1 MKINFDKI
9 VIHQEREWILN
20 LLTNLL
26 QCKICMNLLND
37 PYDCIHCNQT
47 FCKKCIKNYIN
58 TNKKC
63 PYDIYF
69 KNSPKQPNIQK
80 EKVQFNIKPSSANI
94 TKIINSLKIYCKYR
108 KNGCNSELSIEQVK
122 DHENNCLFKNQKL
135 IKTKILEEEKE
146 KNNNLNKDKDE
157 NFVSELL
164 LKKIEDKCINKELS
178 KYKTQDSCVS
188 FRKLDDFDNN
198 SLILSPK
205 DNCSNSPKRTHSS
218 NNTLIF
224 KLNEKIDSIYNIIKS
239 ERNYNSYNIN
249 NNNNNNNNI
258 TNTESNQFESFEY
271 DPQST
276 PKLGC
281 KNNKKNYI
289 SNQNSNSKSSSNNV
303 HIQKLLYDM
312 QNLINKVQD
321 IERLIQSN
329 NSFQKQ
335 NYSIQSEENN
345 ISSPT
350 SSYASTHYNTTSNSA
365 YSSCIDIKKKLNEKI
380 NKPFKNNLAK
390 QPIKNSIYN
399 YSGRNNNMNKIL
411 YKKNT
416 TKENSDKLNS
426 SSHII
431 NNSLDNYEEVKEIF
445 EKVIDEKIE
454 GIKKY
459 IDEKCLEELKKFYMD
474 ITLDNTNLFAQKFD
488 ELHDV
493 ICPNK
498 K

>member
-1 MKINFDKI
+1 
-9 VIHQEREWILN
+9 
-20 LLTNLL
+20 
-26 QCKICMNLLND
+26 
-37 PYDCIHCNQT
+37 
-47 FCKKCIKNYIN
+47 
-58 TNKKC
+58 
-63 PYDIYF
+63 
-69 KNSPKQPNIQK
+69 
-80 EKVQFNIKPSSANI
+80 
-94 TKIINSLKIYCKYR
+94 
-108 KNGCNSELSIEQVK
+108 
-122 DHENNCLFKNQKL
+122 
-135 IKTKILEEEKE
+135 
-146 KNNNLNKDKDE
+146 
-157 NFVSELL
+157 
-164 LKKIEDKCINKELS
+164 
-178 KYKTQDSCVS
+178 
-188 FRKLDDFDNN
+188 
-198 SLILSPK
+198 
-205 DNCSNSPKRTHSS
+205 
-218 NNTLIF
+218 
-224 KLNEKIDSIYNIIKS
+224 
-239 ERNYNSYNIN
+239 
-249 NNNNNNNNI
+249 
-258 TNTESNQFESFEY
+258 
-271 DPQST
+271 
-276 PKLGC
+276 
-281 KNNKKNYI
+281 
-289 SNQNSNSKSSSNNV
+289 
-303 HIQKLLYDM
+303 M

-399 YSGRNNNMNKIL
+399 YSGRNVNKIL

-416 TKENSDKLNS
+416 NKENSDKLNS